1 MQPDFANAVD
11 LSPLRQPIVRPM
23 SAPVDEEPVD
33 EGVLKWEEVF
43 FAILMWPDRP
53 PVPTDS
59 VKDYNEAVKLAK
71 SFRPSCDAF
80 EVKKV
85 TRKVGGRMAG

>member
-1 MQPDFANAVD
+1 MQPDFSSAVD
-11 LSPLRQPIVRPM
+11 LSQLRHAPIVK
-23 SAPVDEEPVD
+23 ELEGEVD

-43 FAILMWPDRP
+43 FSIMMWPDRP

-59 VKDYNEAVKLAK
+59 FKDYSEAVKAAK